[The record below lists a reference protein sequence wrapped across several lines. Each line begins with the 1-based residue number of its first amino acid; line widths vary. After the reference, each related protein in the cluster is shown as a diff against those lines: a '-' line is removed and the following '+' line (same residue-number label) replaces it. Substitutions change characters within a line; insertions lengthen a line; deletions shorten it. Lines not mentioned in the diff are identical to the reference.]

1 MLLLKA
7 NFLGKQQDPPKK
19 TQFQNFLHFGIEL
32 FSAKF
37 IAKKI
42 FYSCCH
48 NLFSQ
53 LLLST

>member
-37 IAKKI
+37 ITK
-42 FYSCCH
+42 
-48 NLFSQ
+48 
-53 LLLST
+53 